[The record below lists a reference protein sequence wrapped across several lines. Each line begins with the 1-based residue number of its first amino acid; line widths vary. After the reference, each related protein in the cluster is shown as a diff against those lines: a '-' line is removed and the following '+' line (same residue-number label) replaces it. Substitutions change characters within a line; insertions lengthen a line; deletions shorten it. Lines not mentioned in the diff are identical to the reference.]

1 MKNKIILAIFM
12 LINSS
17 FSYANAKISSD
28 LESALMCKNFDRI
41 SQDLAWVSHV
51 DSVKE
56 LRAMKKSSQLVEEFF
71 NKFKLKKSTVGEVHF
86 GYTKEYSSMFVT
98 PFKTINFTMDEGI
111 GAGLFTTRL
120 GNIEEIINDFKKNRS
135 NINIYHVTQ
144 QQIKDGVKRTNSLGS
159 SDNEYIDR
167 FIEDLALTKNGRKYY
182 SNNFYA
188 IRSKNPKLLG
198 AETIIYSDPLNN
210 NLIHTSCNLEFD
222 EYEI

>member
-1 MKNKIILAIFM
+1 MKNKIILAIFI
-12 LINSS
+12 LVNSS
-17 FSYANAKISSD
+17 FGYANAKISSD
-28 LESALMCKNFDRI
+28 LESALMCKKFDQI
-41 SQDLAWVSHV
+41 NQDLAWVSHV

-56 LRAMKKSSQLVEEFF
+56 LRAMKESSQLAEEFF

-86 GYTKEYSSMFVT
+86 GYTKGYLSTFVT

-111 GAGLFTTRL
+111 GAGLYTTRL

-144 QQIKDGVKRTNSLGS
+144 QQIKDGLKRINYLGS

-167 FIEDLALTKNGRKYY
+167 FMEELVLTKNGRNYY

-188 IRSKNPKLLG
+188 IRSKNPKIIG

-210 NLIHTSCNLEFD
+210 SLIHTSCTLEFD
-222 EYEI
+222 EY

>member
-1 MKNKIILAIFM
+1 MKNKIILAIFI
-12 LINSS
+12 LVNSS
-17 FSYANAKISSD
+17 FGCANAKISSD
-28 LESALMCKNFDRI
+28 LESALMCKKFDQI
-41 SQDLAWVSHV
+41 NQDLAWVSHV

-56 LRAMKKSSQLVEEFF
+56 LRAMKESSQLAEEFF

-86 GYTKEYSSMFVT
+86 GYTKGYLSTFVT

-111 GAGLFTTRL
+111 GAGLYTTRL

-144 QQIKDGVKRTNSLGS
+144 QQIKDGLKRINSLGS

-167 FIEDLALTKNGRKYY
+167 FMEELVLTKNGRNYY

-188 IRSKNPKLLG
+188 IRSKNPKIIG

-210 NLIHTSCNLEFD
+210 SLIHTSCTLEFD
-222 EYEI
+222 EY

>member
-1 MKNKIILAIFM
+1 MKNKIILAIFI
-12 LINSS
+12 LVNSS
-17 FSYANAKISSD
+17 FGYANAKISSD
-28 LESALMCKNFDRI
+28 LESALMCKKFDQI
-41 SQDLAWVSHV
+41 NQDLAWVSHV

-56 LRAMKKSSQLVEEFF
+56 LRAMKESSQRAEEFF

-86 GYTKEYSSMFVT
+86 GYTKGYLSTFVT

-111 GAGLFTTRL
+111 GAGLYTTRL

-144 QQIKDGVKRTNSLGS
+144 QQIKDGLKRINSLGS

-167 FIEDLALTKNGRKYY
+167 FMEELVLTKNGRNYY

-188 IRSKNPKLLG
+188 IRSKNPKIIG

-210 NLIHTSCNLEFD
+210 SLIHTSCTLEFD
-222 EYEI
+222 EY

>member
-1 MKNKIILAIFM
+1 MNGHPEYLTYFAKKFDQ
-12 LINSS
+12 IN
-17 FSYANAKISSD
+17 
-28 LESALMCKNFDRI
+28 
-41 SQDLAWVSHV
+41 QDLAWVSHV

-56 LRAMKKSSQLVEEFF
+56 LRAMKESSQLAEEFF

-86 GYTKEYSSMFVT
+86 GYTKGYLSTFVT

-111 GAGLFTTRL
+111 GAGLYTTRL

-144 QQIKDGVKRTNSLGS
+144 QQIKDGLKRINSLGS

-167 FIEDLALTKNGRKYY
+167 FMEELVLTKNGRNYY

-188 IRSKNPKLLG
+188 IRSKNPKIIG

-210 NLIHTSCNLEFD
+210 SLIHTSCTLEFD
-222 EYEI
+222 EY

>member
-1 MKNKIILAIFM
+1 MKNKIILAIFI
-12 LINSS
+12 LVNSS
-17 FSYANAKISSD
+17 FGYANAKISSD
-28 LESALMCKNFDRI
+28 LESALMCKKFDQI
-41 SQDLAWVSHV
+41 NQDLAWVSHV

-56 LRAMKKSSQLVEEFF
+56 LRAMKESSQLAEEFF

-86 GYTKEYSSMFVT
+86 GYTKGYLSTFVT

-111 GAGLFTTRL
+111 GAGLYTTRL

-144 QQIKDGVKRTNSLGS
+144 QQIKDGLKRINSLGS

-167 FIEDLALTKNGRKYY
+167 FMEELVLTKNGRNYY

-188 IRSKNPKLLG
+188 IRSKNPKIIG

-210 NLIHTSCNLEFD
+210 SLIHTSCTL
-222 EYEI
+222 

>member
-1 MKNKIILAIFM
+1 MKNKIILAIFI
-12 LINSS
+12 LVNSS
-17 FSYANAKISSD
+17 FGYANAKISSD
-28 LESALMCKNFDRI
+28 LESALMCKKFDQI
-41 SQDLAWVSHV
+41 NQDLAWVSHV

-56 LRAMKKSSQLVEEFF
+56 LRAMKESSQLAEEFF

-86 GYTKEYSSMFVT
+86 GYTKGYLSTFVT

-111 GAGLFTTRL
+111 GAGLYTTRL

-144 QQIKDGVKRTNSLGS
+144 QQIKDGLKRISSLGS

-167 FIEDLALTKNGRKYY
+167 FMEELVLTKNGRNYY

-188 IRSKNPKLLG
+188 IRSKNPKLIG

-210 NLIHTSCNLEFD
+210 SLIHTSCTLEFD
-222 EYEI
+222 EY

>member
-1 MKNKIILAIFM
+1 MKNKIILAIFI
-12 LINSS
+12 LVNSS
-17 FSYANAKISSD
+17 FGYANAKISSD
-28 LESALMCKNFDRI
+28 LESALMCKKFDQI
-41 SQDLAWVSHV
+41 NQDLAWVSHV

-56 LRAMKKSSQLVEEFF
+56 LRAMKESSQLAEEFF

-86 GYTKEYSSMFVT
+86 GYTKGYLSTFVT

-111 GAGLFTTRL
+111 GAGLCTTRL

-144 QQIKDGVKRTNSLGS
+144 QQIKDGLKRINSLGS

-167 FIEDLALTKNGRKYY
+167 FMEELVLTKNGRNYY

-188 IRSKNPKLLG
+188 IRSKNPKLIG

-210 NLIHTSCNLEFD
+210 SLIHTSCTLEFD
-222 EYEI
+222 EY

>member
-1 MKNKIILAIFM
+1 MKNKIILAIFI
-12 LINSS
+12 LVNSS
-17 FSYANAKISSD
+17 FGYANAKISSD
-28 LESALMCKNFDRI
+28 LESALMCKKFDQI
-41 SQDLAWVSHV
+41 NQDLAWVSHV

-56 LRAMKKSSQLVEEFF
+56 LRAMKESSQLAEEFF

-86 GYTKEYSSMFVT
+86 GYTKGYLSTFVT

-111 GAGLFTTRL
+111 GAGLYTTRL

-144 QQIKDGVKRTNSLGS
+144 QQIKDGLKRINSLGS

-167 FIEDLALTKNGRKYY
+167 FMEELVLTKNGRNYY

-188 IRSKNPKLLG
+188 IRSKNPKLIG

-210 NLIHTSCNLEFD
+210 SLIHTSCTLEFD
-222 EYEI
+222 EY

>member
-1 MKNKIILAIFM
+1 MKNKIILAIFI
-12 LINSS
+12 LVNSS
-17 FSYANAKISSD
+17 FGYANAKISSD
-28 LESALMCKNFDRI
+28 LESALMCKKFDQI
-41 SQDLAWVSHV
+41 NQDLAWVSHV

-56 LRAMKKSSQLVEEFF
+56 LRAMKESSQLAEEFF

-86 GYTKEYSSMFVT
+86 GYTKGYLSTFVT

-111 GAGLFTTRL
+111 GAGLYTTRL

-144 QQIKDGVKRTNSLGS
+144 QQIKDGLKRINSLGS

-167 FIEDLALTKNGRKYY
+167 FMEELVLTKNGRNYY

-188 IRSKNPKLLG
+188 IRSKNPKIIG

-210 NLIHTSCNLEFD
+210 SLIHTSFTLEFD
-222 EYEI
+222 EY

>member
-1 MKNKIILAIFM
+1 MKNKIILAIFI
-12 LINSS
+12 LVNSS
-17 FSYANAKISSD
+17 FGYANAKISSD
-28 LESALMCKNFDRI
+28 LESALMCKKFDQI
-41 SQDLAWVSHV
+41 NQDLAWVSHV

-56 LRAMKKSSQLVEEFF
+56 LRAMKESSQLAEEFF

-86 GYTKEYSSMFVT
+86 GYTKGYLSTFVT

-111 GAGLFTTRL
+111 GAGLYTTRL

-144 QQIKDGVKRTNSLGS
+144 QQIKDGLKRINSLGS

-167 FIEDLALTKNGRKYY
+167 FMEELVLTKNGRNYY

-188 IRSKNPKLLG
+188 IRSKNPEIIG

-210 NLIHTSCNLEFD
+210 SLIHTSCTLEFD
-222 EYEI
+222 EY

>member
-1 MKNKIILAIFM
+1 MKNKIILAIFR
-12 LINSS
+12 LVNSS
-17 FSYANAKISSD
+17 FGYANAKISSD
-28 LESALMCKNFDRI
+28 LESALMCKKFDQI
-41 SQDLAWVSHV
+41 NQDLAWVSHV

-56 LRAMKKSSQLVEEFF
+56 LRAMKESSQLAEEFF

-86 GYTKEYSSMFVT
+86 GYTKGYLSTFVT

-111 GAGLFTTRL
+111 GAGLYTTRL

-144 QQIKDGVKRTNSLGS
+144 QQIKDGLKRINSLGS

-167 FIEDLALTKNGRKYY
+167 FMEELVLTKNGRNYY

-188 IRSKNPKLLG
+188 IRSKNPKIIG

-210 NLIHTSCNLEFD
+210 SLIHTSFTLEFD
-222 EYEI
+222 EY

>member
-1 MKNKIILAIFM
+1 MAIFI
-12 LINSS
+12 LVNSS
-17 FSYANAKISSD
+17 FGYANAKISSD
-28 LESALMCKNFDRI
+28 LESALMCKKFDQI
-41 SQDLAWVSHV
+41 NQDLAWVSHV

-56 LRAMKKSSQLVEEFF
+56 LRAMKESSQLAEEFF

-86 GYTKEYSSMFVT
+86 GYTKGYLSTFVT

-111 GAGLFTTRL
+111 GAGLYTTRL

-144 QQIKDGVKRTNSLGS
+144 QQIKDGLKRINSLGS

-167 FIEDLALTKNGRKYY
+167 FMEELVLTKNGRNYY

-188 IRSKNPKLLG
+188 IRSKNPKIIG

-210 NLIHTSCNLEFD
+210 SLIHTSCTLEFD
-222 EYEI
+222 EY

>member
-1 MKNKIILAIFM
+1 MKNKIILAIFI
-12 LINSS
+12 LVNSS
-17 FSYANAKISSD
+17 FGYANAKISSD
-28 LESALMCKNFDRI
+28 LESALMCKKFDQI
-41 SQDLAWVSHV
+41 NQDLAWVSHV

-56 LRAMKKSSQLVEEFF
+56 LRAMKESSQLAEEFF

-86 GYTKEYSSMFVT
+86 GYTKGYLSTFVT

-111 GAGLFTTRL
+111 GAGLYTTRL

-144 QQIKDGVKRTNSLGS
+144 QQIKDGVKRINSLGS

-167 FIEDLALTKNGRKYY
+167 FREELVLTKNGRNYY

-188 IRSKNPKLLG
+188 IRSKNPKLIG

-210 NLIHTSCNLEFD
+210 SLIHTSCTLEFD
-222 EYEI
+222 EY

>member
-1 MKNKIILAIFM
+1 MKNKIILAIFI
-12 LINSS
+12 LVNSS
-17 FSYANAKISSD
+17 FGYANAKISSD
-28 LESALMCKNFDRI
+28 LESALMCKKFDQI
-41 SQDLAWVSHV
+41 NQDLAWVSHV

-56 LRAMKKSSQLVEEFF
+56 LRAMKESSQLAEEFF
-71 NKFKLKKSTVGEVHF
+71 NKFKLKKSTVGEDHF
-86 GYTKEYSSMFVT
+86 GYTKGYLSTFVT

-111 GAGLFTTRL
+111 GAGLYTTRL

-144 QQIKDGVKRTNSLGS
+144 QQIKDGLKRINSLGS

-167 FIEDLALTKNGRKYY
+167 FMEELVLTKNGRNYY

-188 IRSKNPKLLG
+188 IRSKNPKIIG

-210 NLIHTSCNLEFD
+210 SLIHTSCTLEFD
-222 EYEI
+222 EY

>member
-1 MKNKIILAIFM
+1 MKNKIILAIFI
-12 LINSS
+12 LVNSS
-17 FSYANAKISSD
+17 FGCANAKISSD
-28 LESALMCKNFDRI
+28 LESALMCKKFDQI
-41 SQDLAWVSHV
+41 NQDLAWVSHV

-56 LRAMKKSSQLVEEFF
+56 LRAMKESSQLAEEFF

-86 GYTKEYSSMFVT
+86 GYTKGYLSTFVT

-111 GAGLFTTRL
+111 GAGLYTTRL

-144 QQIKDGVKRTNSLGS
+144 QQIKDGLKRIKSLGS

-167 FIEDLALTKNGRKYY
+167 FMEELVLTKNGRNYY

-188 IRSKNPKLLG
+188 IRSKNPKIIG

-210 NLIHTSCNLEFD
+210 SLIHTSCTLEFD
-222 EYEI
+222 EY

>member
-1 MKNKIILAIFM
+1 MIYDGSLLAIFI
-12 LINSS
+12 LVNSS
-17 FSYANAKISSD
+17 FGYANAKISSD
-28 LESALMCKNFDRI
+28 LESALMCKKFDQI
-41 SQDLAWVSHV
+41 NQDLAWVSHV

-56 LRAMKKSSQLVEEFF
+56 LRAMKESSQLAEEFF

-86 GYTKEYSSMFVT
+86 GYTKGYLSTFVT

-111 GAGLFTTRL
+111 GAGLYTTRL

-144 QQIKDGVKRTNSLGS
+144 QQIKDGLKRINSLGS

-167 FIEDLALTKNGRKYY
+167 FMEELVLTKNGRNYY

-188 IRSKNPKLLG
+188 IRSKNPKIIG
-198 AETIIYSDPLNN
+198 AETIIYSDPLNKS
-210 NLIHTSCNLEFD
+210 LIHTSCTLEFD
-222 EYEI
+222 EY

>member
-1 MKNKIILAIFM
+1 MIYEG
-12 LINSS
+12 S
-17 FSYANAKISSD
+17 
-28 LESALMCKNFDRI
+28 LMCKKFDQI
-41 SQDLAWVSHV
+41 NQDLAWVSHV

-56 LRAMKKSSQLVEEFF
+56 LRAMKESSQLAEEFF

-86 GYTKEYSSMFVT
+86 GYTKGYLSTFVT

-111 GAGLFTTRL
+111 GAGLYTTRL

-144 QQIKDGVKRTNSLGS
+144 QQIKDGLKRINSLGS

-167 FIEDLALTKNGRKYY
+167 FMEELVLTKNGRNYY

-188 IRSKNPKLLG
+188 IRSKNPKLIG

-210 NLIHTSCNLEFD
+210 SLIHTSCTLEFD
-222 EYEI
+222 EY

>member
-1 MKNKIILAIFM
+1 MKNKIILAIFI
-12 LINSS
+12 LVNSS
-17 FSYANAKISSD
+17 FGYANAKISSD
-28 LESALMCKNFDRI
+28 LESALMCKKFDQI
-41 SQDLAWVSHV
+41 NQDLAWVSHV

-56 LRAMKKSSQLVEEFF
+56 LRAMKESSQLAEEFF

-86 GYTKEYSSMFVT
+86 GYTKGYLSTFVT

-111 GAGLFTTRL
+111 GAGLYTTRL

-144 QQIKDGVKRTNSLGS
+144 QQIKDGLKRINSLGS

-167 FIEDLALTKNGRKYY
+167 FMEELVLTKNGRNYY

-188 IRSKNPKLLG
+188 IRSKNPKIIG

-210 NLIHTSCNLEFD
+210 SLIHTSCTLEFD
-222 EYEI
+222 EY

>member
-1 MKNKIILAIFM
+1 MKNKIILAIFI
-12 LINSS
+12 LVNSS
-17 FSYANAKISSD
+17 FGYANAKISSD
-28 LESALMCKNFDRI
+28 LESALMCKKFDQI
-41 SQDLAWVSHV
+41 NQDLAWVSHV

-56 LRAMKKSSQLVEEFF
+56 LRAMKESSQLAEEFF

-86 GYTKEYSSMFVT
+86 GYTKGYLSTFVT

-111 GAGLFTTRL
+111 EAGLYTTRL

-144 QQIKDGVKRTNSLGS
+144 QQIKDGLKRINSLGS

-167 FIEDLALTKNGRKYY
+167 FMEELVLTKNGRNYY

-188 IRSKNPKLLG
+188 IRSKNPKIIG

-210 NLIHTSCNLEFD
+210 SLIHTSCTLEFD
-222 EYEI
+222 EY